1 MLFEAFKASAMVVIG
16 MCEDHGIEFSDFL
29 LVEIGNQAFGG
40 EIFVCKSAGIDQNV
54 LVFFPY
60 QCGKS
65 LVDVDHMEGKMLEG
79 VG

>member
-54 LVFFPY
+54 LVFF
-60 QCGKS
+60 
-65 LVDVDHMEGKMLEG
+65 DHMEGKMLEG